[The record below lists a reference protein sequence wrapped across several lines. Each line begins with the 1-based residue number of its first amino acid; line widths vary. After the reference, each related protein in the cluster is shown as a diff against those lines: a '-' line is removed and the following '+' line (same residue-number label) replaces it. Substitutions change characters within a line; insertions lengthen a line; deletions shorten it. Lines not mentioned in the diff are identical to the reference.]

1 MGIEMGIGIGIGMG
15 HERMHSIK
23 TLYVGH
29 ITMVYK
35 GRKKIKKRPVKSRSG
50 IKQ

>member
-1 MGIEMGIGIGIGMG
+1 MG

-29 ITMVYK
+29 ITRFIKAAKEAV
-35 GRKKIKKRPVKSRSG
+35 GKK
-50 IKQ
+50 